1 MRTFSQ
7 YVTFIGMGVFVVLM
21 LLAFN
26 AAGSSP
32 DDGFGF
38 GWAFFGMLFLV
49 ILVQGLAFAVF
60 SAWMASLKGRGA
72 MNWFC
77 LGFWFSFIAAVVI
90 TILPT
95 KPLTSR
101 H

>member
-21 LLAFN
+21 LLSFN

-49 ILVQGLAFAVF
+49 ILVPGTRLCRIQCMDG
-60 SAWMASLKGRGA
+60 
-72 MNWFC
+72 
-77 LGFWFSFIAAVVI
+77 
-90 TILPT
+90 P
-95 KPLTSR
+95 PSR
-101 H
+101 VEEP